1 MRGWFVTG
9 TDTGVGKTFFAAA
22 LLRALARAGHRAV
35 GMKPVASGCRETPS
49 GLRCEDAERLLA
61 HGSVQ
66 ADYADVNPYAFAA
79 PVAPQLAAAAAGVEI
94 RLEKIE
100 EHFARLRRLAPLV
113 VVEGAGG
120 WLAPLDGRRTMAD
133 IAVTLRLPVILVVGM
148 RLGCLNHAL
157 LTAAAIGRSGAR
169 LAGWVANRIDPAMAM
184 FEENLAALQ
193 ERLGAPPLVCLPHLE
208 DEAAAASRIAI
219 ALSPLL
225 KSAGEN
231 G

>member
-193 ERLGAPPLVCLPHLE
+193 ERLGAPLASLPYVENEE
-208 DEAAAASRIAI
+208 DAISRSAI

-225 KSAGEN
+225 KSAGET

>member
-1 MRGWFVTG
+1 
-9 TDTGVGKTFFAAA
+9 
-22 LLRALARAGHRAV
+22 
-35 GMKPVASGCRETPS
+35 
-49 GLRCEDAERLLA
+49 
-61 HGSVQ
+61 
-66 ADYADVNPYAFAA
+66 
-79 PVAPQLAAAAAGVEI
+79 
-94 RLEKIE
+94 
-100 EHFARLRRLAPLV
+100 
-113 VVEGAGG
+113 
-120 WLAPLDGRRTMAD
+120 MAD

-157 LTAAAIGRSGAR
+157 LTAAAISRAGAP

-193 ERLGAPPLVCLPHLE
+193 ERLGAPLASLPYVENEE
-208 DEAAAASRIAI
+208 DAISRSAI